1 VNLVVSLLVHV
12 IIVSV
17 IFTVYLADWL
27 DLWQIT
33 IPLLVSL
40 YTLVEGDPSALHS
53 CPLST
58 LVVGL
63 ESFTVAYTAARVTHY
78 F

>member
-1 VNLVVSLLVHV
+1 MNLVVSLPVHV
-12 IIVSV
+12 IIASV

-40 YTLVEGDPSALHS
+40 YPLVEGDPSALHA

-58 LVVGL
+58 LVIGL
-63 ESFTVAYTAARVTHY
+63 ETFTWLILQHV
-78 F
+78 